1 MKSALYNLYNILFK
15 NNLKKA
21 AQTEIKEKQILYTK
35 EIIKLF
41 FKLEIVIYMFKM
53 TYKYIEISIL

>member
-1 MKSALYNLYNILFK
+1 MYNILFK

-35 EIIKLF
+35 KIIKLF